1 MSINVHFINP
11 NLDKENRQMV
21 EDLITLLAL
30 KHLVAEHS

>member
-30 KHLVAEHS
+30 KHLVAEYS